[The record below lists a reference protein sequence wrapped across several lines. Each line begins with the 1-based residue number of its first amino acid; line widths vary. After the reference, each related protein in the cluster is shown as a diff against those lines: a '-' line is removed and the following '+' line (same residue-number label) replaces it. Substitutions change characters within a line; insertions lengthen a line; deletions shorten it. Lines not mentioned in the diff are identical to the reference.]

1 MGKDV
6 IVSDVRTLNKLLNPE
21 VLSSIQN
28 LDLEMIVLDWLKL
41 NSVQQSLCIK
51 HGICSVTLTEKEVI
65 ETFQVYQQDANHSVC
80 IEQYGALV
88 YAIRHDAFF
97 ASFNPL
103 IQKLGEKFGIAQYW
117 LIDGKDCLLP
127 IYTVNGLIN
136 SNYIAV

>member
-65 ETFQVYQQDANHSVC
+65 ETFQV
-80 IEQYGALV
+80 
-88 YAIRHDAFF
+88 
-97 ASFNPL
+97 
-103 IQKLGEKFGIAQYW
+103 
-117 LIDGKDCLLP
+117 
-127 IYTVNGLIN
+127 
-136 SNYIAV
+136 